1 MKKEDNFETK
11 NKEMIKKT
19 HEYLK
24 ALPEI
29 KEILN
34 KIRYKKNSNLHQ
46 KEVTMEYN
54 FSTNQPKIGC
64 VRKNI

>member
-34 KIRYKKNSNLHQ
+34 KIRYKKIQIFTKKKSRWNTILAQTNL
-46 KEVTMEYN
+46 K
-54 FSTNQPKIGC
+54 
-64 VRKNI
+64 